1 MGKPKPNK
9 LLGWV
14 YKIQT
19 KAIGEGIAPLTAY
32 LFHGALAGEFI

>member
-9 LLGWV
+9 H
-14 YKIQT
+14 KIQT